1 MAAQTIRRLTDTE
14 GREFALMLLAG
25 APVADIV
32 PDFWNSP
39 GDEQTRIACEQLWP
53 QQPEVREAIEALA
66 GGQPWHQLSDEARWE
81 LALQQHYSEL
91 AYILWTT
98 NYAEAEGPTRTKVD
112 TCRTAIEAKVAGMAG
127 RDSPLAQ
134 FYHDLLT
141 RYDTQKP
148 TVQ

>member
-1 MAAQTIRRLTDTE
+1 MEPQTIRPLSAHE
-14 GREFALMLLAG
+14 AREFALMILAG

-32 PDFWNSP
+32 PYFWPNAM
-39 GDEQTRIACEQLWP
+39 DEQTLIACEELWP
-53 QQPEVREAIEALA
+53 QQPEVQRAIEQLA
-66 GGQPWHQLSDEARWE
+66 GGEPWHKLSDEDRWE
-81 LALQQHYSEL
+81 LALKKHYSEL

-98 NYAEAEGPTRTKVD
+98 NYAEAEGPARTKAD
-112 TCRTAIEAKVAGMAG
+112 TCRTAIEAKGAGMAG

-141 RYDTQKP
+141 RYDTQKT

>member
-1 MAAQTIRRLTDTE
+1 MEPQTIRPLSAHE
-14 GREFALMLLAG
+14 AREFALMILAG

-32 PDFWNSP
+32 PYFWP
-39 GDEQTRIACEQLWP
+39 DPMDEQTLIACEELWP
-53 QQPEVREAIEALA
+53 QQPEVQTAIEQLA
-66 GGQPWHQLSDEARWE
+66 GGEPWHKLSDEARWE
-81 LALQQHYSEL
+81 LALKKHYSEL

-98 NYAEAEGPTRTKVD
+98 NYAEAEGPARTKAD
-112 TCRTAIEAKVAGMAG
+112 TCRTAIEAKGAGMAG

-141 RYDTQKP
+141 RYDTQKT

>member
-1 MAAQTIRRLTDTE
+1 MEPQTIRPLSAHE
-14 GREFALMLLAG
+14 AREFALMILAG

-32 PDFWNSP
+32 PYFWP
-39 GDEQTRIACEQLWP
+39 DPMDEQTLIACAELWP
-53 QQPEVREAIEALA
+53 QQPEVQTAIEQLA
-66 GGQPWHQLSDEARWE
+66 GGEPWHKLSDEARWE
-81 LALQQHYSEL
+81 LALKKHYSEL

-98 NYAEAEGPTRTKVD
+98 NYAEAEGPARTKAD

-134 FYHDLLT
+134 FYHALLT
-141 RYDTQKP
+141 RYDTQKT